1 MVGKTDGE
9 RVSIWSVGDR
19 ERLFFVGL
27 SLAFFAIGL
36 WFALCHIM
44 QDGFTNEAIFDSIK
58 IIGPIGLSAIT
69 LTFFLM
75 EGRNLMLVPIEKY
88 RRKRYEAVR
97 QEGRQ
102 EGHQEVLATIQEK
115 YPNIDLAVIR
125 AALEEKNGSG
135 TDDHK

>member
-1 MVGKTDGE
+1 MVGKTDDE

-27 SLAFFAIGL
+27 SLAFFAAGL

-44 QDGFTNEAIFDSIK
+44 QDGFTNEAVFDSIK

-88 RRKRYEAVR
+88 RRKRYEEGR

-102 EGHQEVLATIQEK
+102 EGYQEVFATIQEK

-125 AALEEKNGSG
+125 DALKEKNGSEIG
-135 TDDHK
+135 DHK